1 MEKNRILIVTNYFFP
16 EEFKIN
22 DLAFDL
28 VSKGYKIEVVTGIPN
43 YPKGKFFRG
52 YGFFRKNIENYNGL
66 KIIRLPLISRGSGS
80 KLRLIL
86 NYISF
91 FVSYL

>member
-28 VSKGYKIEVVTGIPN
+28 VSKGYKVEVVTGIPN
-43 YPKGKFFRG
+43 YPKGNFF
-52 YGFFRKNIENYNGL
+52 
-66 KIIRLPLISRGSGS
+66 ST
-80 KLRLIL
+80 
-86 NYISF
+86 
-91 FVSYL
+91 